1 MLICFVG
8 MAIPLSFTGYAISVY
23 YRKPNKQKMIIIE
36 EGWGHAIRVYISFLT
51 TDTSFERHNGAKV
64 SFKYDTSTPFL
75 KKIQI
80 GSFLYSEYSYEN
92 QWSLLMSDIMMYN
105 MALYFYK
112 RTHYTCILIS
122 KWTMIFTT

>member
-8 MAIPLSFTGYAISVY
+8 TAISLSFTGYAISVY
-23 YRKPNKQKMIIIE
+23 YRKTNKQKMIIIE
-36 EGWGHAIRVYISFLT
+36 EGWEHAIRVYISFLT
-51 TDTSFERHNGAKV
+51 TDTSLERHNGAKV
-64 SFKYDTSTPFL
+64 SFKYDTSIPFK

-112 RTHYTCILIS
+112 RTHYILIS

>member
-1 MLICFVG
+1 
-8 MAIPLSFTGYAISVY
+8 
-23 YRKPNKQKMIIIE
+23 MIIIE
-36 EGWGHAIRVYISFLT
+36 EGWEHAIRVYISFLT

-64 SFKYDTSTPFL
+64 SFKYDTSIPFK

-112 RTHYTCILIS
+112 RPNYILIS
-122 KWTMIFTT
+122 KWTMIFTIHDTNPSVVGDVITL

>member
-1 MLICFVG
+1 M
-8 MAIPLSFTGYAISVY
+8 Y
-23 YRKPNKQKMIIIE
+23 YRKTNKQKMIIIE
-36 EGWGHAIRVYISFLT
+36 EGWEHAIRVYISFLT

-64 SFKYDTSTPFL
+64 SLNMMLPSLFK

-112 RTHYTCILIS
+112 RTHYILIS